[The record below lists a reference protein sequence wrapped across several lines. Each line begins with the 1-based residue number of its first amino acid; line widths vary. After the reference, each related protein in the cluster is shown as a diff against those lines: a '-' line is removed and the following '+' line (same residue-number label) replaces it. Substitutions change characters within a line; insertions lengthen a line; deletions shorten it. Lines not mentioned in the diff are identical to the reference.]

1 MFCPLY
7 KVIIEDF
14 EHVASLSVYN
24 MQGGV
29 ATHPILSLLSTCQVT
44 SLDTVGWS
52 MNTQINNLCVLKSFF
67 T

>member
-52 MNTQINNLCVLKSFF
+52 MNTQINNLCVLK
-67 T
+67 